1 MLRPAPA
8 TQPPDATAGAHLENS
23 ANRANYDEINGHL
36 TIIKAK
42 LAKNTDAPPAHL
54 VEDLEDYYERAVQM
68 RQYRITTLEEQLKET
83 NERAIK
89 SSNAMRLVTLRL
101 VPVVLVAVVT
111 AVGCILEL
119 LKPGLHARLLKSL
132 PLAQI
137 ASHCIVAL
145 VAAIACFAF
154 ARATSQGNADRAK
167 IQ

>member
-1 MLRPAPA
+1 MLRSQPT
-8 TQPPDATAGAHLENS
+8 TQPSDATAGAHLENS

-83 NERAIK
+83 NKRAIN
-89 SSNAMRLVTLRL
+89 SSNTVRRVTARLVSL
-101 VPVVLVAVVT
+101 VLVVVVT
-111 AVGCILEL
+111 AVGCMLEI

-137 ASHCIVAL
+137 ATHCIVAI
-145 VAAIACFAF
+145 VAAAASY
-154 ARATSQGNADRAK
+154 AAVRSAVRQDVHNKLD
-167 IQ
+167 